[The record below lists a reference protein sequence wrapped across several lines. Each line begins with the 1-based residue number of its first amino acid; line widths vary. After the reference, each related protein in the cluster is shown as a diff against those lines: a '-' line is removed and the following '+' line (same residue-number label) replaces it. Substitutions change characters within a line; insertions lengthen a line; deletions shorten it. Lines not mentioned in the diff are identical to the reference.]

1 MQILLTTIQ
10 SIAGV
15 DKISLL
21 ITVITFMALLFG
33 WVINRLSLLRIRH
46 NSERSKDLST
56 IMQRTLSSS
65 NNYVVRLALQQ
76 HYGVNMYGNFLPEE
90 GIAASNCAIA
100 INHRV

>member
-1 MQILLTTIQ
+1 MQILLSTIQ
-10 SIAGV
+10 TIAGV

-65 NNYVVRLALQQ
+65 NNYLVGLLERIGECTVVKFDKLIIVYDQ
-76 HYGVNMYGNFLPEE
+76 
-90 GIAASNCAIA
+90 
-100 INHRV
+100 